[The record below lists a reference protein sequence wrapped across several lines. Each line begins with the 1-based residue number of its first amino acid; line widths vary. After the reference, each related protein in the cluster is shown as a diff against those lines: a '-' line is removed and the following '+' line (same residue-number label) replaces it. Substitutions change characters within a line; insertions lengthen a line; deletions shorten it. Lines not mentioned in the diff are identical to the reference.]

1 MILFQ
6 NFLKI
11 KYSVTFKQRK
21 EKLIKKLFTTV
32 FKLLTQKNLKTVI
45 YTHILINETSKVS
58 TILSMQFEKVIKIHI
73 LKVRIQKHK
82 VKFKIVKEKENLKS
96 FNTNKN
102 IYKQKQGEKK
112 IS

>member
-1 MILFQ
+1 
-6 NFLKI
+6 
-11 KYSVTFKQRK
+11 
-21 EKLIKKLFTTV
+21 
-32 FKLLTQKNLKTVI
+32 
-45 YTHILINETSKVS
+45 
-58 TILSMQFEKVIKIHI
+58 MQFEKVIKIHI

-112 IS
+112 YPRYAWENNQTSIKPLRKKINFKIILIYYLIMPIDAKLIVNKIN

>member
-1 MILFQ
+1 
-6 NFLKI
+6 
-11 KYSVTFKQRK
+11 
-21 EKLIKKLFTTV
+21 
-32 FKLLTQKNLKTVI
+32 
-45 YTHILINETSKVS
+45 
-58 TILSMQFEKVIKIHI
+58 MQFEKVIKIHI

-112 IS
+112 YPRYA